1 MADPAP
7 HRLQG
12 EGLMGWAILLLLV
25 GFSLGGLW
33 LLRVRGGL
41 LTASAAALLIGASG
55 YALQGRPDLP
65 GSPASGEEL
74 GDVFPLTQARH
85 AFFGN
90 FTPEESWLRMSEAL
104 ARDGKTEDSVNILQ
118 NAVRRYPGD
127 PELWIGLGNAL
138 VDHAHGITPPAEL
151 AYRRAAAL
159 APGHPAAPYFYGLA
173 LARSGDRAGAV
184 ALWKGILAKAPPN
197 ADWRPLVE
205 QGVAA
210 LSAPS
215 PHSATGS

>member
-1 MADPAP
+1 
-7 HRLQG
+7 
-12 EGLMGWAILLLLV
+12 MGWVFLLLLIA
-25 GFSLGGLW
+25 FSLGGLW
-33 LLRVRGGL
+33 LLRVRGGV
-41 LTASAAALLIGASG
+41 LTAAAAALLLGASG
-55 YALQGRPDLP
+55 YALQGSPGLP
-65 GSPASGEEL
+65 GAPASGEEA

-85 AFFGN
+85 AFFGD
-90 FTPEESWLRMSEAL
+90 FAPGESWLRMSEAL
-104 ARDGKTEDSVNILQ
+104 ARNGNTEDSVNILQ

-127 PELWIGLGNAL
+127 PELWVGLGNAL

-159 APGHPAAPYFYGLA
+159 APGHPAAPFFYGLA
-173 LARSGDRAGAV
+173 LARSGDRQGAV
-184 ALWKGILAKAPPN
+184 AMWKGILAKAPPN

-215 PHSATGS
+215 PHAPTGS